1 MKKCVSAALTVLGS
15 IGLAW
20 FILPILI
27 YRVFNVGTV
36 FGIMV
41 FTLVFLYGRYFDKVN
56 DFIESLR
63 KEKKGKILLPV
74 VSLIIIFGI
83 VLCSFETY
91 LIAAYAANN
100 PTGET
105 TVIILG
111 CKANGNSPS
120 LTLLKRLEAAKD
132 YLELN
137 PHTKCIV
144 TGGQGHDEIITEAEC
159 MYNWLTDNGIEP
171 SRIYKEDKSTST
183 RENLEFAKDIIER
196 ENLCKN
202 ITIVTNEFHQYRAGR
217 IAHNLG
223 FECTAISGRSPVIL
237 LPTYVFREYISIA
250 YEWIR

>member
-1 MKKCVSAALTVLGS
+1 MKKCVSTALTVFGS
-15 IGLAW
+15 TGLAW

-36 FGIMV
+36 LGILV
-41 FTLVFLYGRYFDKVN
+41 FTLIFLYGRYFDKVN
-56 DFIESLR
+56 DFIKSLS
-63 KEKKGKILLPV
+63 KEKKGKILIAFV
-74 VSLIIIFGI
+74 ALIIVFGI
-83 VLCSFETY
+83 GLGSAETY
-91 LIAAYAANN
+91 LIASYAANK
-100 PTGET
+100 PTAET
-105 TVIILG
+105 TVVILG

-120 LTLLKRLEAAKD
+120 LTLLRRLEAAKE

-137 PHTKCIV
+137 PDTKCIV

-159 MYNWLTDNGIEP
+159 MYKWLTDNGIEP
-171 SRIYKEDKSTST
+171 NRIYKEDKSTST

-217 IAHNLG
+217 IAHKLG
-223 FECTAISGRSPVIL
+223 FECTAISGKSPVIL